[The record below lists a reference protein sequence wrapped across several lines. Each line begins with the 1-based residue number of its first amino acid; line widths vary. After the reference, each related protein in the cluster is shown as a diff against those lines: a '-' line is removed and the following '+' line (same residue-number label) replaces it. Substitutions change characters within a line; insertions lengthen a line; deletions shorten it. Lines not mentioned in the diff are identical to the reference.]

1 MCYELRERGRIA
13 LENVHYSRNREY
25 IALQKDLTYRAQ
37 DLNDTAT
44 ELSYLAD
51 LHRTKLLVSK
61 DQHGD
66 NCDVMEG
73 ETLAIIKDL
82 NILAEEQEQT
92 VQDINKQLRDLKKAD
107 RHNYKELL
115 NLINPNQDITFATP
129 SGISEEHRLAIV
141 NRLETAAMRQQLKT
155 MVQES
160 LTEFIV

>member
-1 MCYELRERGRIA
+1 MKR
-13 LENVHYSRNREY
+13 
-25 IALQKDLTYRAQ
+25 
-37 DLNDTAT
+37 
-44 ELSYLAD
+44 
-51 LHRTKLLVSK
+51 KLLWSRLKKKVSPRGQNK
-61 DQHGD
+61 HLFFNFILGLSFSIVFQLPEMVVD